1 MYVLCDYY
9 FYIHRIKWIGI
20 YFVEIRIKNVSTIN
34 LSPDINKNISL
45 FKKGKFHNFMHQ
57 TLFYYEN
64 IMGFIFSSNNIQGYS
79 LSLRVLLLFI
89 RMRYE
94 VCSLISQCKS
104 KPPQIST
111 LYSKNCNLQPPDPAM
126 ISNHFS
132 SVGFLTKLYYNK
144 NSPRLVSS
152 TMTHIYFYFPKK
164 EAARRN

>member
-64 IMGFIFSSNNIQGYS
+64 VRPSGKFYVLDEARGWGLYFLAIIYRVIPYHSGYYYC
-79 LSLRVLLLFI
+79 LL
-89 RMRYE
+89 E
-94 VCSLISQCKS
+94 
-104 KPPQIST
+104 
-111 LYSKNCNLQPPDPAM
+111 
-126 ISNHFS
+126 
-132 SVGFLTKLYYNK
+132 
-144 NSPRLVSS
+144 
-152 TMTHIYFYFPKK
+152 
-164 EAARRN
+164 

>member
-1 MYVLCDYY
+1 
-9 FYIHRIKWIGI
+9 
-20 YFVEIRIKNVSTIN
+20 
-34 LSPDINKNISL
+34 
-45 FKKGKFHNFMHQ
+45 MHQ

-152 TMTHIYFYFPKK
+152 TMTHIYFYFSKK
-164 EAARRN
+164 EAARRNWFSIFINFRPSPTFVTVRKAKVQLRNFFVWIVNQIEM